1 MSRVKSDSATTNVR
15 ALFSKRASDLSDAPR
30 LDSTDDA
37 VNRISFVYGFP
48 DPASLPASDVAT
60 AATAAL
66 EKNGQWALQ
75 YGDTQGYRGL
85 IDVLLD
91 KLKRDQGIDAT
102 RENMIIT
109 AGGSQAL
116 QLVLDA
122 FIDWGDTLISE
133 APTWLGAV
141 QAFKNVG
148 ANVVSIAVDNEGI
161 DTDALAQELERLSVE
176 SIQVKFI
183 YVISNFQNPSGISTT
198 VERRLRLIELANQY
212 GAMILEDDAYF
223 DLRYA
228 GDHLPSI
235 YSLDKTGST
244 MYLATLSKT
253 MGAGMRLGYLVAPPT
268 VITRLSALKIDGGTN
283 VFGAHVAAEW
293 LPRHFDTHV
302 ESLKEI
308 YRQRRD
314 LMLTALDRHMP
325 EGTTWTYPKG
335 GFFIWVTFPAGIDT
349 DTMLPQACERGV
361 EFLPGATCYVDGRG
375 RDQMRLSFS
384 FATEE
389 QIENGIRIIGEIA
402 KGELL
407 EGTAAAQAE

>member
-1 MSRVKSDSATTNVR
+1 MSPVQRELSATNVR
-15 ALFSKRASDLSDAPR
+15 SLFSRRAADLPDAPR
-30 LDSTDDA
+30 LDNTDDA
-37 VNRISFVYGFP
+37 ANRISFVYGFP
-48 DPASLPASDVAT
+48 DLSSLPASEVADATTT
-60 AATAAL
+60 ALA
-66 EKNGQWALQ
+66 KNGQWALQ

-85 IDVLLD
+85 IDVLLA
-91 KLKRDQGIDAT
+91 KLKRDQGIQAT

-122 FIDWGDTLISE
+122 FIDWGDTLVSE

-148 ANVVSIAVDNEGI
+148 ANVISVPVDDQGI
-161 DTDALAQELERLSVE
+161 ETDALEQELERLKTE
-176 SIQVKFI
+176 GIQVKFI
-183 YVISNFQNPSGISTT
+183 YLIANFQNPSGISTT
-198 VERRLRLIELANQY
+198 VDRRLRVIELANQY

-228 GDHLPSI
+228 GEHLPPI
-235 YSLDKTGST
+235 YSLDQTGST

-293 LPRHFDTHV
+293 LPRHFETHV
-302 ESLKEI
+302 EELREI

-314 LMLTALDRHMP
+314 LMLAALDQHMP
-325 EGTTWTYPKG
+325 EGTRWTYPKG
-335 GFFIWVTFPAGIDT
+335 GFFIWVTFPDGVDT
-349 DTMLPQACERGV
+349 DRMLPQACERGV
-361 EFLPGATCYVDGRG
+361 EFLPGTTCYVDGRG

-384 FATEE
+384 FASDE

-407 EGTAAAQAE
+407 ETSTGGTG